1 MDVGRGA
8 ASYEF
13 VTRRGS
19 FSSHALTGAELA
31 RERETLD
38 GVLDR
43 IVGGIVAG
51 DFHHEPGSV
60 CRFCD
65 YKGVCDVRRGAV
77 AKRKAADPRR
87 ASFEE
92 MKQIT

>member
-31 RERETLD
+31 GSVRRLT
-38 GVLDR
+38 GCS
-43 IVGGIVAG
+43 IGSSAASS
-51 DFHHEPGSV
+51 PATSTTSPSV